1 MKLTRKKSCL
11 IIYALFFA
19 IFKPYFLPTNM
30 QQGIKILIIMWCLF
44 LIAIKMKPIRWI
56 NISLLYSG
64 IIAIS
69 SYIAYKNNYVS
80 QSTLL
85 DGIFYSICIYVVQ
98 IYSTV
103 AAVLCL
109 RAHFCS
115 PAYTEAGCKDTCK
128 HSGCLLLLS
137 RQDS

>member
-80 QSTLL
+80 QSTLQHVSV
-85 DGIFYSICIYVVQ
+85 IFRSLSLELFTQESI
-98 IYSTV
+98 
-103 AAVLCL
+103 
-109 RAHFCS
+109 
-115 PAYTEAGCKDTCK
+115 
-128 HSGCLLLLS
+128 
-137 RQDS
+137 

>member
-56 NISLLYSG
+56 NISLL
-64 IIAIS
+64 A
-69 SYIAYKNNYVS
+69 
-80 QSTLL
+80 L
-85 DGIFYSICIYVVQ
+85 
-98 IYSTV
+98 
-103 AAVLCL
+103 
-109 RAHFCS
+109 
-115 PAYTEAGCKDTCK
+115 
-128 HSGCLLLLS
+128 
-137 RQDS
+137 

>member
-85 DGIFYSICIYVVQ
+85 DGIFYSIIIINIVAIAPVEHFAPRVLSCVEIYSILINRDVILHFRNIFIDCIY
-98 IYSTV
+98 S
-103 AAVLCL
+103 
-109 RAHFCS
+109 
-115 PAYTEAGCKDTCK
+115 
-128 HSGCLLLLS
+128 
-137 RQDS
+137 